1 MLILFAA
8 AHPPVKAE
16 AGGYENDGARG
27 HGQRHARAG
36 CRHVLGEAGVQRV
49 LVIDDCTL
57 STSVLA
63 AERRQRVVV
72 VVDDRGGVARA
83 YAGVNRCRR
92 RSIGRRGSG
101 GGGIAAGA
109 AVITVVPGTVT
120 TRSVSMICVR
130 RMVICELSSS
140 FTSR

>member
-1 MLILFAA
+1 MLVLFAA

-36 CRHVLGEAGVQRV
+36 CRHVLGETGVQRV

-57 STSVLA
+57 GTSILA

-72 VVDDRGGVARA
+72 IVDDRGGVARA
-83 YAGVNRCRR
+83 YAGVNRCGR

-101 GGGIAAGA
+101 AAAATGA

-130 RMVICELSSS
+130 RIVICELSSS

>member
-27 HGQRHARAG
+27 HGQRYARAG
-36 CRHVLGEAGVQRV
+36 CRHVSGEAGVQRV

-83 YAGVNRCRR
+83 TPASTVAGAAASAGV
-92 RSIGRRGSG
+92 
-101 GGGIAAGA
+101 AAGTAAATGA

>member
-16 AGGYENDGARG
+16 AGGYENDSARG

-36 CRHVLGEAGVQRV
+36 YRHVLGEAGIQRV

-101 GGGIAAGA
+101 AAAATGA